1 MPSTAETDAE
11 DVNDFLKRIQ
21 ELGIKRDQEDEE
33 RNKKLEEEILQGRK
47 ERQARRA
54 ERARSISPIKDS
66 PTNTPPPYKPASA
79 ETRTQSP
86 NAALTPSRELQRP
99 SQLSNREQPLG
110 DTMGRLTGEDSPT
123 KDYGPSAIS
132 RSSDAP
138 EKNVVHTI
146 SVRASPSSA
155 MPSRSP
161 TLSWQRRP
169 NSQSPARS
177 STRPFS
183 MIAGETT
190 TRSPIEKSEP
200 PPGDAAPMDRNEIA
214 QSLAAKD
221 PTWFRQTSDR
231 GQGSAAYRK
240 TQVEVKDV
248 DEAIPNIHR
257 VGLPGMSRTPK
268 REYSDS
274 SDVKET
280 KQADI
285 DRSSP
290 PSRAS
295 SSKDSITQS
304 SAYGSTKNRTGFVS
318 PMPATSAQRFPQ
330 PGSIT
335 SSEGNIDQPIST
347 RSLAMS
353 PSQGRIS
360 PERMD
365 RPISPTKGMGG
376 FVQSA
381 MMKRSDSVNKRW
393 SVQSPGGLTRGNST
407 VSNRSSQDLS
417 SRTPLGNIL
426 NSPTREPRPSSLSRE
441 NTPLSTSRPS
451 SSHSNATVGL
461 EGARQGRSGAQWG
474 SESEVILDGDFV
486 KPGIPASQLQAPS
499 DAHSGRQ
506 VDRPENSALSGS
518 PPPSPPKSTDTR
530 RWSPTKSSWLE
541 SALNKPDSPKPKP
554 APPPQQPSWMSEISK
569 AKQKIPTAETSNRPS
584 GHKHQV
590 SIGGLLRSP
599 PMGGIAMPLSVG
611 GLPAG
616 FSSGTFP
623 TSQSNK
629 VLDATPKTKTD
640 NSDVSSKVS
649 TEALETASSKKTET
663 KPTAPLA
670 IKPSSPVIGKTK
682 PETPPKKD
690 FISYSKPKQVLS
702 PTASK
707 DEPEFKNVF
716 GQLRRTKTQN
726 YVAPDELKDNILRG
740 KAGLSLTGGPKKT
753 ERRDEFKDAILKK
766 KEDFKKAQSEGTGVT
781 KSTTSIQT
789 ELPEALRKKAQLGG
803 IGATQST
810 LPPVQAQLPEA
821 LLKKA
826 NLGRVNTVV
835 SGTRDNSVSDRGL
848 SDTLS
853 KNNLP
858 YNSPKPRISP
868 EAGSPTASQGKLD
881 AGGKFAGRFNPALA
895 GILARG
901 PPPKPAGSSRKVSSN
916 LETASRLAS
925 KGPEKQ
931 DSGPQLTHM
940 TKGRARGPRRKAP
953 SAIAQGKAQSEAA
966 ISPLKSSGSPFISSS
981 PLERRSTAPV
991 S

>member
-1 MPSTAETDAE
+1 
-11 DVNDFLKRIQ
+11 
-21 ELGIKRDQEDEE
+21 
-33 RNKKLEEEILQGRK
+33 
-47 ERQARRA
+47 
-54 ERARSISPIKDS
+54 
-66 PTNTPPPYKPASA
+66 
-79 ETRTQSP
+79 
-86 NAALTPSRELQRP
+86 
-99 SQLSNREQPLG
+99 
-110 DTMGRLTGEDSPT
+110 
-123 KDYGPSAIS
+123 
-132 RSSDAP
+132 
-138 EKNVVHTI
+138 
-146 SVRASPSSA
+146 
-155 MPSRSP
+155 
-161 TLSWQRRP
+161 
-169 NSQSPARS
+169 
-177 STRPFS
+177 
-183 MIAGETT
+183 MIGGETK
-190 TRSPIEKSEP
+190 TRSPIEISEP
-200 PPGDAAPMDRNEIA
+200 PSGDAAPMDRSEIA

-221 PTWFRQTSDR
+221 PTWFKQTSDR

-274 SDVKET
+274 SDAKET
-280 KQADI
+280 KQPDT
-285 DRSSP
+285 DRTSS

-304 SAYGSTKNRTGFVS
+304 SAYGSTTSRTGFVS

-330 PGSIT
+330 PGSI
-335 SSEGNIDQPIST
+335 SSAEGNIDQPIST

-393 SVQSPGGLTRGNST
+393 SVQSPGGLTRGNS

-417 SRTPLGNIL
+417 RMPLGNIL

-461 EGARQGRSGAQWG
+461 EGARQGISGAQWG

-499 DAHSGRQ
+499 DAHYGRQ
-506 VDRPENSALSGS
+506 VDRPENSAPSAS
-518 PPPSPPKSTDTR
+518 PPPSPPKSADTR

-569 AKQKIPTAETSNRPS
+569 AKQKVPTGEPSNRPS

-599 PMGGIAMPLSVG
+599 PIGGIAQPLSVG

-623 TSQSNK
+623 ISQSNK
-629 VLDATPKTKTD
+629 ASDAAPKTKTD
-640 NSDVSSKVS
+640 HGNVAGKASVGD
-649 TEALETASSKKTET
+649 LETVSSKKTEAKPTVSLAIKPSSPVIGKT
-663 KPTAPLA
+663 KPATPLA
-670 IKPSSPVIGKTK
+670 VKPSSPVIGKTK

-690 FISYSKPKQVLS
+690 FISNAKPKEVLK
-702 PTASK
+702 PAASK

-753 ERRDEFKDAILKK
+753 EHRDEFKDAILKK
-766 KEDFKKAQSEGTGVT
+766 KEDFKKAQLEGTGVT
-781 KSTTSIQT
+781 KSTTSVQV

-803 IGATQST
+803 VGTTQST
-810 LPPVQAQLPEA
+810 LPSVKTQLPEA

-835 SGTRDNSVSDRGL
+835 SGTRDNAGSDKGL

-858 YNSPKPRISP
+858 YNSPKPRVSP
-868 EAGSPTASQGKLD
+868 EAGSHTALQGKL
-881 AGGKFAGRFNPALA
+881 AGRFNPSLA
-895 GILARG
+895 GMLARG

-953 SAIAQGKAQSEAA
+953 SAVTQVKAQSEAA
-966 ISPLKSSGSPFISSS
+966 TSPLISSGSLLASS

>member
-86 NAALTPSRELQRP
+86 NAAFTPTREIQRP
-99 SQLSNREQPLG
+99 SQLSSRDQLLG
-110 DTMGRLTGEDSPT
+110 DTMGRLTGEDSPA
-123 KDYGPSAIS
+123 KDYGPSAS
-132 RSSDAP
+132 NRSSDALD
-138 EKNVVHTI
+138 KNVVHTI

-169 NSQSPARS
+169 NSQSPVRS
-177 STRPFS
+177 NTRPFS
-183 MIAGETT
+183 MISSDTP
-190 TRSPIEKSEP
+190 TRSPIEVSELSSRDAP
-200 PPGDAAPMDRNEIA
+200 PMGRDEIA

-240 TQVEVKDV
+240 TQVEVEKV
-248 DEAIPNIHR
+248 DEAIPNINR

-268 REYSDS
+268 REYSDG
-274 SDVKET
+274 SDAKET
-280 KQADI
+280 KPADI
-285 DRSSP
+285 DRSIS
-290 PSRAS
+290 PSRAG

-304 SAYGSTKNRTGFVS
+304 SAYGSSASRTGFVS

-330 PGSIT
+330 PGSI
-335 SSEGNIDQPIST
+335 SSAEGNIDQPVSA

-393 SVQSPGGLTRGNST
+393 SVQSPAGLTRGNST

-417 SRTPLGNIL
+417 KTPLGSIL

-461 EGARQGRSGAQWG
+461 ETTRHGRLGAQRG
-474 SESEVILDGDFV
+474 PESEATLDGDFV

-499 DAHSGRQ
+499 DAPSAQQ
-506 VDRPENSALSGS
+506 VERPENLALSGS
-518 PPPSPPKSTDTR
+518 PPQSPSKSTDTR

-554 APPPQQPSWMSEISK
+554 APPQQPSWMSEINK
-569 AKQKIPTAETSNRPS
+569 AKQKGPTAETSNKPS

-590 SIGGLLRSP
+590 SIGGLMRSP
-599 PMGGIAMPLSVG
+599 PMGGIAQPLTVG

-623 TSQSNK
+623 ISQQNK
-629 VLDATPKTKTD
+629 ASDAAPKTKAVGG
-640 NSDVSSKVS
+640 DVPSKPTVETS
-649 TEALETASSKKTET
+649 ETASSKKTET
-663 KPTAPLA
+663 KPSPPIAV
-670 IKPSSPVIGKTK
+670 KPSSPVIGKTK
-682 PETPPKKD
+682 PQTPPKKD
-690 FISYSKPKQVLS
+690 FISNPKPKQVL
-702 PTASK
+702 PPVSK

-766 KEDFKKAQSEGTGVT
+766 KEDFKKAQLEGTGVT
-781 KSTTSIQT
+781 KSTTKVQA

-803 IGATQST
+803 VGATQST
-810 LPPVQAQLPEA
+810 LPPVQTQVPEA

-835 SGTRDNSVSDRGL
+835 SGPRDNNVSGKGL

-858 YNSPKPRISP
+858 YNSPKPKISP
-868 EAGSPTASQGKLD
+868 EAGSPTAPQGKLD
-881 AGGKFAGRFNPALA
+881 AGGKLAGRFNPALA

-916 LETASRLAS
+916 LETANRLAS

-931 DSGPQLTHM
+931 SSGPQLTHM

-953 SAIAQGKAQSEAA
+953 SAVAQGKAQSEAA
-966 ISPLKSSGSPFISSS
+966 ISPLKSSGSPLLSSS

>member
-1 MPSTAETDAE
+1 
-11 DVNDFLKRIQ
+11 
-21 ELGIKRDQEDEE
+21 
-33 RNKKLEEEILQGRK
+33 
-47 ERQARRA
+47 
-54 ERARSISPIKDS
+54 
-66 PTNTPPPYKPASA
+66 
-79 ETRTQSP
+79 
-86 NAALTPSRELQRP
+86 
-99 SQLSNREQPLG
+99 
-110 DTMGRLTGEDSPT
+110 MGRLTGEDSPT
-123 KDYGPSAIS
+123 KDNAPSPIS
-132 RSSDAP
+132 RSSDVP

-169 NSQSPARS
+169 NSQSPVRL

-183 MIAGETT
+183 MIGGETA
-190 TRSPIEKSEP
+190 TRSPKETSEP
-200 PPGDAAPMDRNEIA
+200 PLEDPAPMDRNEIA

-240 TQVEVKDV
+240 TQVEVKDA
-248 DEAIPNIHR
+248 EEAKAIPNIHR

-280 KQADI
+280 KQADV
-285 DRSSP
+285 DRSSST
-290 PSRAS
+290 SRAS
-295 SSKDSITQS
+295 SSKDSLTQS
-304 SAYGSTKNRTGFVS
+304 SAYSSTTGRTGFVS

-330 PGSIT
+330 PGSIP
-335 SSEGNIDQPIST
+335 SSEGNIDQPISSRT
-347 RSLAMS
+347 LAMS

-426 NSPTREPRPSSLSRE
+426 NSPTREQRPSSLSRE

-451 SSHSNATVGL
+451 SSHSNATIGL
-461 EGARQGRSGAQWG
+461 DSVRQGRSGAQWG
-474 SESEVILDGDFV
+474 SESEVTLDGDFV

-499 DAHSGRQ
+499 DSLSGKQ
-506 VDRPENSALSGS
+506 IDRPENPLLSGS
-518 PPPSPPKSTDTR
+518 PPPSPPKPTDTR

-569 AKQKIPTAETSNRPS
+569 AKQKVPTGEASSRPS

-599 PMGGIAMPLSVG
+599 PMGGIAQPLTVG

-616 FSSGTFP
+616 FTSGTFP
-623 TSQSNK
+623 ISQSSK
-629 VLDATPKTKTD
+629 ASDTTPKTKLD
-640 NSDVSSKVS
+640 NVDVLGKVS
-649 TEALETASSKKTET
+649 IETSEISSPKNIEN
-663 KPTAPLA
+663 KPTAPLVV
-670 IKPSSPVIGKTK
+670 KPSSPVIGKTK
-682 PETPPKKD
+682 PETPPKRD
-690 FISYSKPKQVLS
+690 FILNPKSKQVLP
-702 PTASK
+702 PTVSK

-766 KEDFKKAQSEGTGVT
+766 KEDFKKAQLEGTGVT
-781 KSTTSIQT
+781 KSATSSVQPEI
-789 ELPEALRKKAQLGG
+789 PEALRKKAQLGG
-803 IGATQST
+803 VGATQST
-810 LPPVQAQLPEA
+810 LPPVKAQLPEA

-826 NLGRVNTVV
+826 SLGRVNTVT
-835 SGTRDNSVSDRGL
+835 SGTRDNVGSDKGL
-848 SDTLS
+848 SDTAT

-858 YNSPKPRISP
+858 YNSPKPKISLEASSP
-868 EAGSPTASQGKLD
+868 TTPQGKFDAGSKL
-881 AGGKFAGRFNPALA
+881 AGRFNPTLA

-901 PPPKPAGSSRKVSSN
+901 PPPKPAGSSRKVSSS

-953 SAIAQGKAQSEAA
+953 STTAQGKAQSEAA
-966 ISPLKSSGSPFISSS
+966 VSPLKSPVSPFVSAS

-991 S
+991 L

>member
-86 NAALTPSRELQRP
+86 KAALTPSRELQRS
-99 SQLSNREQPLG
+99 SQLSNREQQLG

-123 KDYGPSAIS
+123 KDYSPSSAIS

-138 EKNVVHTI
+138 EKNVIHTI

-169 NSQSPARS
+169 NSQSPVRS

-183 MIAGETT
+183 MVASETT
-190 TRSPIEKSEP
+190 TRSPKEP
-200 PPGDAAPMDRNEIA
+200 EASSGDAAPMDRNEIA

-248 DEAIPNIHR
+248 EETIPNIHR

-268 REYSDS
+268 REYGDS
-274 SDVKET
+274 SEAKET
-280 KQADI
+280 KQVDI
-285 DRSSP
+285 DRSSS

-304 SAYGSTKNRTGFVS
+304 SAYGSSTSRTGFVS
-318 PMPATSAQRFPQ
+318 PMPTTSAQRFPQ

-335 SSEGNIDQPIST
+335 SAEGNIDQPIST

-393 SVQSPGGLTRGNST
+393 SVQTPGGLTRGNST

-417 SRTPLGNIL
+417 RNPLGNIL

-461 EGARQGRSGAQWG
+461 EGARQGISGSQRG
-474 SESEVILDGDFV
+474 TESEVTQDGDFV
-486 KPGIPASQLQAPS
+486 KPGIPASQLQGPPET
-499 DAHSGRQ
+499 HTGRQ
-506 VDRPENSALSGS
+506 VERPTSSGRSGS
-518 PPPSPPKSTDTR
+518 PPASPSKSTDTR

-554 APPPQQPSWMSEISK
+554 APPPQQPSWMSEINK
-569 AKQKIPTAETSNRPS
+569 AKQKIPTGETSSKPP

-599 PMGGIAMPLSVG
+599 PMGGIAKPLSVG

-616 FSSGTFP
+616 FSSGAFP
-623 TSQSNK
+623 VGQSNK
-629 VLDATPKTKTD
+629 ASDPAPKTKTD
-640 NSDVSSKVS
+640 SSGVSGKVPI
-649 TEALETASSKKTET
+649 EAPETASSKKTES
-663 KPTAPLA
+663 KPTPPVAV
-670 IKPSSPVIGKTK
+670 KPSSPVIGKTK

-690 FISYSKPKQVLS
+690 FISNVKPKQVL
-702 PTASK
+702 PPAASK

-781 KSTTSIQT
+781 TSTPSIQA

-803 IGATQST
+803 VGATQST
-810 LPPVQAQLPEA
+810 LPPVKAQLPEA

-835 SGTRDNSVSDRGL
+835 SGPRDNAGSERGL
-848 SDTLS
+848 SDTAT

-858 YNSPKPRISP
+858 YNSPKPKISP
-868 EAGSPTASQGKLD
+868 EASSPVSSLGKLD
-881 AGGKFAGRFNPALA
+881 AGSKLAGRFNPGLA

-916 LETASRLAS
+916 METASRLAS

-931 DSGPQLTHM
+931 ESGPQLTHM

-953 SAIAQGKAQSEAA
+953 SAVAQGKTQSEAA
-966 ISPLKSSGSPFISSS
+966 TSPLKSPGSPLVSGS
-981 PLERRSTAPV
+981 PLERRSTAPAL
-991 S
+991 

>member
-33 RNKKLEEEILQGRK
+33 RNKKLEKEILQGRK

-86 NAALTPSRELQRP
+86 KAALTPSRELQRP
-99 SQLSNREQPLG
+99 SQLSNREQLLD
-110 DTMGRLTGEDSPT
+110 DTMGRLTGEESPT
-123 KDYGPSAIS
+123 KDYAPSPIS

-138 EKNVVHTI
+138 DKNVVHTI

-169 NSQSPARS
+169 NSQSPVRS

-183 MIAGETT
+183 MIAAEPT

-200 PPGDAAPMDRNEIA
+200 PSGDAAPMDRNEIA

-240 TQVEVKDV
+240 TQVEVKDA
-248 DEAIPNIHR
+248 DEAVPNIHR

-268 REYSDS
+268 REYSYS

-285 DRSSP
+285 DRSSS

-295 SSKDSITQS
+295 SSTKDSITQS
-304 SAYGSTKNRTGFVS
+304 SAYGSTTSRTGFVS

-330 PGSIT
+330 PGSI
-335 SSEGNIDQPIST
+335 SASEGNIDQPVST
-347 RSLAMS
+347 RNLAMS

-365 RPISPTKGMGG
+365 RPISLTKGMGG

-407 VSNRSSQDLS
+407 VSNRNSVDLS

-426 NSPTREPRPSSLSRE
+426 NSPTREARPSSLSRE
-441 NTPLSTSRPS
+441 NTPISRPS

-486 KPGIPASQLQAPS
+486 KPGIPASQLQASS

-506 VDRPENSALSGS
+506 VDRPENSALSVS

-541 SALNKPDSPKPKP
+541 NALNKPDSPKPKP

-569 AKQKIPTAETSNRPS
+569 AKQKVPTTETSKKPL

-599 PMGGIAMPLSVG
+599 PMGGIAQPLSVG

-623 TSQSNK
+623 ISQTNK
-629 VLDATPKTKTD
+629 ASDATPKTKTD
-640 NSDVSSKVS
+640 NGDVSSKVS
-649 TEALETASSKKTET
+649 LEALQIATPKKTET

-690 FISYSKPKQVLS
+690 FMLNSKPKQVLP

-740 KAGLSLTGGPKKT
+740 KAGLSLTGGPKKA

-766 KEDFKKAQSEGTGVT
+766 KEDFKKAQLEGTGVT
-781 KSTTSIQT
+781 KSTTPIQA

-803 IGATQST
+803 VGATQST

-826 NLGRVNTVV
+826 SLGRVNTVV
-835 SGTRDNSVSDRGL
+835 PGTRDNGVSSKGL

-858 YNSPKPRISP
+858 YNSPKPKISLGP
-868 EAGSPTASQGKLD
+868 GSPTASQGKLD
-881 AGGKFAGRFNPALA
+881 AGAKLAGRFNPALA
-895 GILARG
+895 GMLARG

-916 LETASRLAS
+916 LETARLAS

-931 DSGPQLTHM
+931 DGPQLTHM

-953 SAIAQGKAQSEAA
+953 SSVAQGKAQSEAA
-966 ISPLKSSGSPFISSS
+966 TSPLKSPGSPLVSTS
-981 PLERRSTAPV
+981 PLARRSTAPV

>member
-1 MPSTAETDAE
+1 
-11 DVNDFLKRIQ
+11 
-21 ELGIKRDQEDEE
+21 
-33 RNKKLEEEILQGRK
+33 
-47 ERQARRA
+47 
-54 ERARSISPIKDS
+54 
-66 PTNTPPPYKPASA
+66 
-79 ETRTQSP
+79 
-86 NAALTPSRELQRP
+86 
-99 SQLSNREQPLG
+99 
-110 DTMGRLTGEDSPT
+110 MGRLTGEEPPT
-123 KDYGPSAIS
+123 KDHGPSPIS
-132 RSSDAP
+132 RSSDIP
-138 EKNVVHTI
+138 DKNVVHTI

-169 NSQSPARS
+169 NSQSPVRS

-190 TRSPIEKSEP
+190 ARSPIEKSEP
-200 PPGDAAPMDRNEIA
+200 PSRDAAPMDRNKIA
-214 QSLAAKD
+214 QSLASKD
-221 PTWFRQTSDR
+221 PTWFRQTSDG

-248 DEAIPNIHR
+248 DQAIPNIHR
-257 VGLPGMSRTPK
+257 VGLPGMSHTPT

-285 DRSSP
+285 DRSSS

-295 SSKDSITQS
+295 SSTKDSITQS
-304 SAYGSTKNRTGFVS
+304 SAYGSTTSRTGFVS

-335 SSEGNIDQPIST
+335 ASEGNIDQPVST
-347 RSLAMS
+347 RNLAMS

-407 VSNRSSQDLS
+407 VSNRNNQELS

-441 NTPLSTSRPS
+441 NTPISRPS
-451 SSHSNATVGL
+451 SSHSNATVIL

-486 KPGIPASQLQAPS
+486 KPGISASQLQASS

-506 VDRPENSALSGS
+506 VDRPENSALSVS

-541 SALNKPDSPKPKP
+541 SALNKPESPKPKP

-569 AKQKIPTAETSNRPS
+569 AKQKVPTTETSKKPS

-599 PMGGIAMPLSVG
+599 PMGGIAQPLSVG

-616 FSSGTFP
+616 FSSGTSP
-623 TSQSNK
+623 ISQTNK
-629 VLDATPKTKTD
+629 ASDAAPKTKTD
-640 NSDVSSKVS
+640 NGDVSSKVS
-649 TEALETASSKKTET
+649 PEASKTATPKTTET
-663 KPTAPLA
+663 KPTAPIA

-690 FISYSKPKQVLS
+690 FILNSKPKQVL
-702 PTASK
+702 PPADK

-766 KEDFKKAQSEGTGVT
+766 KEDFKKAQLEGTGVT
-781 KSTTSIQT
+781 KSTTPIQA

-803 IGATQST
+803 AGATQST
-810 LPPVQAQLPEA
+810 LPPVQAQPPEA

-835 SGTRDNSVSDRGL
+835 PGTRNNTVSGKGL

-858 YNSPKPRISP
+858 YNSPKPKISL
-868 EAGSPTASQGKLD
+868 EANSPTASQGKL
-881 AGGKFAGRFNPALA
+881 AGRFNPALA
-895 GILARG
+895 GMLARG

-916 LETASRLAS
+916 LETASRLAAS

-931 DSGPQLTHM
+931 DGPQLTHM

-953 SAIAQGKAQSEAA
+953 STVTQGKASEAA
-966 ISPLKSSGSPFISSS
+966 VSPPLKSPGLSLVPSS
-981 PLERRSTAPV
+981 PLARRSTVPASYGV
-991 S
+991 MSW

>member
-1 MPSTAETDAE
+1 MSSTAETDAE

-86 NAALTPSRELQRP
+86 KAALTPSRELQRP
-99 SQLSNREQPLG
+99 AQLSNREQLLG

-123 KDYGPSAIS
+123 KDYGPSAVS
-132 RSSDAP
+132 RSSDVP
-138 EKNVVHTI
+138 GKNVVHTI

-169 NSQSPARS
+169 NSQSPVRS

-183 MIAGETT
+183 IIAGETT
-190 TRSPIEKSEP
+190 TRSPVDIPEP
-200 PPGDAAPMDRNEIA
+200 PSADAAPMERNEIA

-231 GQGSAAYRK
+231 GKGCAAYRK
-240 TQVEVKDV
+240 TQVEVKDT

-257 VGLPGMSRTPK
+257 VGLPGMSSTSK

-274 SDVKET
+274 SDAKET
-280 KQADI
+280 KQPDI
-285 DRSSP
+285 DRSSS
-290 PSRAS
+290 PSRGS

-304 SAYGSTKNRTGFVS
+304 SAYSSTTSRTGFVS

-417 SRTPLGNIL
+417 RTPLGTIL

-451 SSHSNATVGL
+451 SSHSNATAGV
-461 EGARQGRSGAQWG
+461 EGTRQGRSGAQWG
-474 SESEVILDGDFV
+474 SESEVTLDGDFV

-499 DAHSGRQ
+499 DAYSGRQ
-506 VDRPENSALSGS
+506 FDRPDYSAPSGS
-518 PPPSPPKSTDTR
+518 PPPSPPKSSDTR

-569 AKQKIPTAETSNRPS
+569 AKQKLPTGETSNKPS

-599 PMGGIAMPLSVG
+599 PMGGIAQPLSVG

-623 TSQSNK
+623 ISQSNK
-629 VLDATPKTKTD
+629 ASDAPPKTKT
-640 NSDVSSKVS
+640 NSGDVSSKVS
-649 TEALETASSKKTET
+649 IEALETTSSKMTET

-670 IKPSSPVIGKTK
+670 VKPTSPVIGKTK

-690 FISYSKPKQVLS
+690 FIFNPKPKQVLS
-702 PTASK
+702 PTVSK
-707 DEPEFKNVF
+707 DESEFKNVF

-740 KAGLSLTGGPKKT
+740 KAGLSLTDGPKKT
-753 ERRDEFKDAILKK
+753 EHRDEFKDAILKK
-766 KEDFKKAQSEGTGVT
+766 KEDFKKAQIEGTGVA

-803 IGATQST
+803 VGATQST
-810 LPPVQAQLPEA
+810 LPPVKAQLPEA

-826 NLGRVNTVV
+826 NLGRANTLV
-835 SGTRDNSVSDRGL
+835 SGTKDNSDRGL

-858 YNSPKPRISP
+858 YNSPKPTISP
-868 EAGSPTASQGKLD
+868 EASSPTASQEKSN
-881 AGGKFAGRFNPALA
+881 AGGKLAGRFNPALA

-901 PPPKPAGSSRKVSSN
+901 PPPKPAGSSRKVSSS
-916 LETASRLAS
+916 LESAGRLAS

-953 SAIAQGKAQSEAA
+953 STITQGKAQSEAA
-966 ISPLKSSGSPFISSS
+966 VSPLKSPGSPLVSN

>member
-1 MPSTAETDAE
+1 
-11 DVNDFLKRIQ
+11 
-21 ELGIKRDQEDEE
+21 
-33 RNKKLEEEILQGRK
+33 
-47 ERQARRA
+47 
-54 ERARSISPIKDS
+54 
-66 PTNTPPPYKPASA
+66 
-79 ETRTQSP
+79 
-86 NAALTPSRELQRP
+86 
-99 SQLSNREQPLG
+99 
-110 DTMGRLTGEDSPT
+110 
-123 KDYGPSAIS
+123 
-132 RSSDAP
+132 
-138 EKNVVHTI
+138 
-146 SVRASPSSA
+146 
-155 MPSRSP
+155 
-161 TLSWQRRP
+161 
-169 NSQSPARS
+169 
-177 STRPFS
+177 
-183 MIAGETT
+183 MIAGETA
-190 TRSPIEKSEP
+190 TRSPIEISEP
-200 PPGDAAPMDRNEIA
+200 PSGDAAPMDRNEIA

-248 DEAIPNIHR
+248 DEPIPNIHR
-257 VGLPGMSRTPK
+257 VGLPGMSRTPTPK

-285 DRSSP
+285 GRSSS

-304 SAYGSTKNRTGFVS
+304 SAYGSTSSRTGFVS

-330 PGSIT
+330 PGSIP

-407 VSNRSSQDLS
+407 VSNRSSVDLS
-417 SRTPLGNIL
+417 SKTPFGNIL
-426 NSPTREPRPSSLSRE
+426 NSPTREPRPGSLSRE
-441 NTPLSTSRPS
+441 NTPSSTSRPS

-461 EGARQGRSGAQWG
+461 EGIRQGRSGAQRG
-474 SESEVILDGDFV
+474 SEPEVILDGDFV

-506 VDRPENSALSGS
+506 VDRPENPTHSAS

-569 AKQKIPTAETSNRPS
+569 AKQKVPTGETSNKPS

-599 PMGGIAMPLSVG
+599 PMGGIAKPLSVG

-623 TSQSNK
+623 IGQSNK
-629 VLDATPKTKTD
+629 APDVTPKTKTD
-640 NSDVSSKVS
+640 NGSVSGKVS
-649 TEALETASSKKTET
+649 IETAETASFKKTET
-663 KPTAPLA
+663 KPTPPLA
-670 IKPSSPVIGKTK
+670 VKPSSPVIGKTEPKPTPPLAVKPSSPVIGKTK

-690 FISYSKPKQVLS
+690 FMSNAKPKQVLS
-702 PTASK
+702 PAVSK

-740 KAGLSLTGGPKKT
+740 KAGLSLTGGPKKA

-766 KEDFKKAQSEGTGVT
+766 KEDFKKAQLEGTGVT
-781 KSTTSIQT
+781 KSTTSSVQA

-803 IGATQST
+803 VGATQST
-810 LPPVQAQLPEA
+810 LPPVKAQLPEA

-835 SGTRDNSVSDRGL
+835 SGTRDNNDSDNKGL

-853 KNNLP
+853 RNNLP

-868 EAGSPTASQGKLD
+868 EAGSPTVSQGKLD
-881 AGGKFAGRFNPALA
+881 AGGKLAGRFNPALA
-895 GILARG
+895 GILAKG
-901 PPPKPAGSSRKVSSN
+901 PPPKPAGSSRNVSSN

-925 KGPEKQ
+925 KESEKQ

-966 ISPLKSSGSPFISSS
+966 ISPLKSSGSPLMSSS